1 MISETHEF
9 LLKLYRN
16 FVWQQIYL
24 TACPMSC
31 RLLTVTEESFS
42 DYIGHK
48 KPVDAQIKLVELVR
62 FFMEVNIHQHATYF
76 VDSLWDNSDVLRVR
90 LLAPYHLYSLL
101 NALSLLSLSPLS
113 NPLSFSLCLT
123 LSPLPFSPSYH
134 IQNFSSFAF

>member
-1 MISETHEF
+1 M
-9 LLKLYRN
+9 
-16 FVWQQIYL
+16 
-24 TACPMSC
+24 
-31 RLLTVTEESFS
+31 
-42 DYIGHK
+42 
-48 KPVDAQIKLVELVR
+48 DAQIKLVELVR

-134 IQNFSSFAF
+134 IQNFSSFAFDFLHVSRIQYLEHYGMCSACHIYNKFLHSDGT